1 SFGPIMVG
9 WFVCLGILGLSSI
22 RAAPVILR
30 ALNPLYAVHLIAAHG
45 WSSFAI
51 LGAALL
57 AFTGGE
63 ALYAD
68 MGHFGL
74 KSIRVAWYG
83 LVMPALA
90 LNYLGQGALILAT
103 PSAAA
108 DPLYLMVPKALTLPM
123 VVLASA
129 ASACEAITEAA
140 DANTTIG
147 RANAF

>member
-30 ALNPLYAVHLIAAHG
+30 ALNPIYAVHLIAAHG

-74 KSIRVAWYG
+74 KSVRLAWYG
-83 LVMPALA
+83 LVMPALTV
-90 LNYLGQGALILAT
+90 NYFGQGALILANPAT
-103 PSAAA
+103 ITNPF
-108 DPLYLMVPKALTLPM
+108 YMMVPRALLIPM
-123 VVLASA
+123 IALASVA
-129 ASACEAITEAA
+129 TVIASQAVI
-140 DANTTIG
+140 
-147 RANAF
+147 